1 MARKANKVQE
11 ISLPFVG
18 FLPRNEPLDAQ
29 PVYVAGKSDEELLSL
44 ALDDDHA
51 AAIIMATFTSIA
63 EATSFNVQD
72 FIRRTGLGAEI
83 HLKLRVARELA
94 ARFSAEKL
102 TNRTVLQSYNV
113 VVEYLRIR
121 MATEYSEQVRV
132 LFLDNKNHL
141 ICDEVVGYGTIDHAP
156 VYIRELFF
164 RAMQLGAK
172 SMILSHNHPGGDATP
187 SSSDIALTKS
197 VVEAG
202 KALDIAVH
210 DHIIVSAD
218 NTFSFKGN
226 GLI

>member
-29 PVYVAGKSDEELLSL
+29 PVYIAGKSDQELLSI
-44 ALDDDHA
+44 ALEDDRA
-51 AAIIMATFTSIA
+51 AAIIMATFKSIA
-63 EATSFNVQD
+63 EATSLNVQD
-72 FIRRTGLGAEI
+72 FIRRTGLDAEV

-94 ARFSAEKL
+94 ARFAAEKL
-102 TNRTVLQSYNV
+102 RDRPVISTFNS

-132 LFLDNKNHL
+132 LFLDTKNRL

-172 SMILSHNHPGGDATP
+172 SMILSHNHPGGDANP
-187 SSSDIALTKS
+187 SSGDIALTKA

-202 KALDIAVH
+202 KALEIAVH
-210 DHIIVSAD
+210 DHIIVGAD